1 MASSWEIL
9 KASARILRSR
19 KELTMFP
26 VLSGCTL
33 GILTIALG
41 VLVVSI
47 PALRDSTAG
56 LIIVV
61 AVFYFLGA
69 YVLTFWQAALIS
81 QADVTLDGGDP
92 SVASGIAR
100 ATRAGVRLAPW
111 TAIVATV
118 SYLLD
123 VAERRLPQLNIVLDM
138 AWNVTS
144 FQVLPM
150 MVLEDES
157 VPGAVRRAREAF
169 REVWGRNIL
178 GVASTGLISLVPA
191 VPGAVLIWLALTELD
206 GAMIVVVA
214 LIGIL
219 FIAAGAVIASA
230 LKGIYQTVLHH
241 YLVDRRMPEAFGGI
255 DGSQLVRT
263 RRSATA

>member
-19 KELTMFP
+19 KELAVFP

-33 GILTIALG
+33 GILAIALG
-41 VLVVSI
+41 ALVVSI
-47 PALRDSTAG
+47 PGLRDSTAA
-56 LIIVV
+56 LVIVV
-61 AVFYFLGA
+61 AASYFVGA

-92 SVASGIAR
+92 SVGGGIAR
-100 ATRAGVRLAPW
+100 ATKAGVRLAPW
-111 TAIVATV
+111 AVVVATV
-118 SYLLD
+118 SFLLN
-123 VAERRLPQLNIVLDM
+123 VAERRLPQISIVFDM

-150 MVLEDES
+150 MVLEGES
-157 VPGAVRRAREAF
+157 VPGAVRRAKEAF
-169 REVWGRNIL
+169 REVWGRNVV
-178 GVASTGLISLVPA
+178 GVASIGLISLVPA
-191 VPGAVLIWLALTELD
+191 VPGAVLIWLALTKLD

-214 LIGIL
+214 LIGVL

-255 DGSQLVRT
+255 DGNQLVRT
-263 RRSATA
+263 